1 MALVWGKEAGSLQ
14 GTGKELSWCL
24 SLNHKPGGWISS
36 LHKEL
41 LTATP
46 GIKPVNNPSLLSGA
60 WETSRAKRASAERT
74 ECRRSGRVPTCSSWK
89 PRYHVG
95 VALKTL

>member
-1 MALVWGKEAGSLQ
+1 MYTLEGMQVVEMALVWGQETASLHDA
-14 GTGKELSWCL
+14 GKELLRCL

-46 GIKPVNNPSLLSGA
+46 GIKPVNNPSLLHSWCMGVFSCKKSI
-60 WETSRAKRASAERT
+60 SRT
-74 ECRRSGRVPTCSSWK
+74 HGVP
-89 PRYHVG
+89 P
-95 VALKTL
+95 